1 MISSLQNTTGDFW
14 TPPSSLVNHGGEV
27 LTDQVRFFGS
37 PPAEIGQLLSAHSS
51 MGPDLKGKKR
61 DGYGT
66 FNNWLQALIWAFMA
80 GMFSWFIL
88 SLATGNE
95 ILATVLAWL
104 LAAFVVWRTLQ
115 KDVGL
120 EPATCTFV
128 GTQGLAQYTW
138 DKDES
143 KRQTPLVVRFQDV
156 TELRTLETR
165 QFVNNAYLH
174 TTYIYQWSK
183 GATAKFAVGGV
194 YRDQKGTP
202 PAKDRYHFALAAE
215 HAWTVFMLDH
225 TLQQL
230 TQGQSVNFEMK
241 NGDTLTLS
249 TDAIELKR
257 KGETI
262 RLGYEDVPQLSVHQG
277 VMTLSSKDTTR
288 SFFGTTGVYSF
299 KYHDVPNA
307 QLLLLL
313 FNTIMK
319 R

>member
-1 MISSLQNTTGDFW
+1 MTSSLQNTNGDFW

-37 PPAEIGQLLSAHSS
+37 PPAEIGQLLSANSS
-51 MGPDLKGKKR
+51 LGADLKGKKR

-66 FNNWLQALIWAFMA
+66 FNNWFQALIWAFMA
-80 GMFSWFIL
+80 GMFGWFV
-88 SLATGNE
+88 LALLLKNE
-95 ILATVLAWL
+95 TVATVLAFVI
-104 LAAFVVWRTLQ
+104 AAFVMWRTLG
-115 KDVGL
+115 KDAGVQ
-120 EPATCTFV
+120 PAICTFV
-128 GTQGLAQYTW
+128 GTQGIAHYVW
-138 DKDES
+138 DEDES
-143 KRQTPLVVRFQDV
+143 KRSTPLTMRFADAA
-156 TELRTLETR
+156 ELRTLETR
-165 QFVNNAYLH
+165 HFINNAYQH
-174 TTYIYQWSK
+174 TIYVYEWSA
-183 GATAKFAVGGV
+183 GRAAKFVINGLYRNQQGV
-194 YRDQKGTP
+194 P
-202 PAKDRYHFALAAE
+202 LAKDRYYFALAAE
-215 HAWTVFMLDH
+215 KAWTVFMLER

-230 TQGQSVNFEMK
+230 AQGQSLAFEIK
-241 NGDTLTLS
+241 NGDTLTLGA
-249 TDAIELKR
+249 DAVELKR

-288 SFFGTTGVYSF
+288 SFFGMTGAYKF